1 MNMALRH
8 FEYLKGLVMQR
19 RTWLTSWSAVVL
31 AACLPVSVMAQNK
44 EPLRI
49 VVPFPPGGATD
60 MVPRN
65 LQDVLSSILEQP
77 VVIENKAGAGGSI
90 GMTEVARAADGQT
103 FGVATLSTH
112 GVNPAVYQKL
122 PYDAVQDFVGVT
134 EVVKAPG
141 VIVINPS
148 IIPAKNFAELVAYL
162 KANPGKVSFATP
174 GNGTIGHMWGAQFIK
189 ATGVQMV
196 HIPYRGAGPAV
207 NDVLGGQ
214 VPVYFDQVASSL
226 PHIHSGKLRAI
237 AVSWNERLAVLP
249 EVPTYQ
255 EVGHPELNAPSWFG
269 LVAPKNTPAAQV
281 QRVQAAVVQALQNPA
296 VKARMDAQGLYVS
309 GTSTEAFTQQIA
321 NEVRKMK
328 DVAAA
333 AQISIQ

>member
-1 MNMALRH
+1 
-8 FEYLKGLVMQR
+8 MQR
-19 RTWLTSWSAVVL
+19 RSFMVSLSMAAMAAAVPVL
-31 AACLPVSVMAQNK
+31 AAAQDANA
-44 EPLRI
+44 PLRI

-65 LQDVLSSILEQP
+65 LQDVLSKLLGQT

-90 GMTEVARAADGQT
+90 GMAEVARATDGNT

-112 GVNPAVYQKL
+112 GVNPAVYKKL
-122 PYDAVQDFVGVT
+122 PYDALTDFVGVT

-141 VIVINPS
+141 VIVVNPS
-148 IIPAKNFAELVAYL
+148 VVPVKNFAELVAYL
-162 KANPGKVSFATP
+162 KANPDKISYATP

-189 ATGVQMV
+189 STGVQMV

-226 PHIHSGKLRAI
+226 PHVQSGKLRAI
-237 AVSWNERLAVLP
+237 AVSWRERLAVLP
-249 EVPTYQ
+249 DVPTYK
-255 EVGHPELNAPSWFG
+255 EVGHPELNDPSWFG

-281 QRVQAAVVQALQNPA
+281 ERVQKAVAAALQDPV
-296 VKARMDAQGLYVS
+296 VKQRMDAQGLYVS
-309 GTSTEAFTQQIA
+309 GTSSAEFTQQIA
-321 NEVRKMK
+321 REVNKMK
-328 DVAAA
+328 SVAAN
-333 AQISIQ
+333 AQISIE

>member
-1 MNMALRH
+1 MA
-8 FEYLKGLVMQR
+8 
-19 RTWLTSWSAVVL
+19 VL
-31 AACLPVSVMAQNK
+31 AQDK

-65 LQDVLSSILEQP
+65 MQDVLSDILGRP

-90 GMTEVARAADGQT
+90 GMTEVARATDGHT

-122 PYDAVQDFVGVT
+122 PYDAVKDFVGVT

-141 VIVINPS
+141 VVVINPS
-148 IIPAKNFAELVAYL
+148 VIPAQNFAELVAYL
-162 KANPGKVSFATP
+162 KANPGKVSYATP

-189 ATGVQMV
+189 STGVQMV

-226 PHIHSGKLRAI
+226 PHIQSGKLRAI

-249 EVPTYQ
+249 NVPTYQ

-269 LVAPKNTPAAQV
+269 LVAPKSTPTALV
-281 QRVQAAVVQALQNPA
+281 QRVQAAVAQALQHPA

-309 GTSTEAFTQQIA
+309 GTSVDAFTQQIA
-321 NEVRKMK
+321 SEVSKMK

>member
-1 MNMALRH
+1 
-8 FEYLKGLVMQR
+8 MQR
-19 RTWLTSWSAVVL
+19 RSWLAALSASVL
-31 AACLPVSVMAQNK
+31 AAAMPFGAAAQDGA
-44 EPLRI
+44 PLRI

-65 LQDVLSSILEQP
+65 MQDALSKILGQP

-90 GMTEVARAADGQT
+90 GMTEVARATDGLT

-112 GVNPAVYQKL
+112 GVNPAVYKKL
-122 PYDAVQDFVGVT
+122 PYDAVQDFIGVS

-148 IIPAKNFAELVAYL
+148 VIPASNFAELVAYL

-189 ATGVQMV
+189 ATGVNMV

-226 PHIHSGKLRAI
+226 PHVKSGKLRAI
-237 AVSWNERLAVLP
+237 AVSWDERLAVLP
-249 EVPTYQ
+249 DVPTYK
-255 EVGHPELNAPSWFG
+255 EAGHPELNDPSWFG
-269 LVAPKNTPAAQV
+269 LVAPKSTPAATIE
-281 QRVQAAVVQALQNPA
+281 RVQKAVAQALQDPA
-296 VKARMDAQGLYVS
+296 VKQRMDAQGLFVS
-309 GTSTEAFTQQIA
+309 GTSSAAFSQQIA
-321 NEVRKMK
+321 DEVRKMK
-328 DVAAA
+328 DVAASA
-333 AQISIQ
+333 GISIE